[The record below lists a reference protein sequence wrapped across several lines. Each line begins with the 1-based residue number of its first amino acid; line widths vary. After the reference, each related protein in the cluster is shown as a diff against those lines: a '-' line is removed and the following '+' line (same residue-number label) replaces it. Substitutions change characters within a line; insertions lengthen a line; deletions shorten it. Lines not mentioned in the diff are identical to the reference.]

1 LKYKNRNHKIY
12 FKPISDFLNVNIGE
26 MPFPLE
32 TEVRGKKLLYDKV
45 FKEGYDIILSWND
58 VLEFLK
64 TVPSNIATL
73 VVTSP
78 PYNIGKP
85 YEETLEFRNYIK
97 WQEEVIKECVRILK
111 PNGSICW
118 EIGNYV
124 KDGEVFP
131 LDIYFYTVFKKLGLK
146 LRNRII
152 WHFGHGLHAKKRFS
166 GRYEV
171 IQKVMTTY
179 LISTL

>member
-1 LKYKNRNHKIY
+1 
-12 FKPISDFLNVNIGE
+12 
-26 MPFPLE
+26 
-32 TEVRGKKLLYDKV
+32 
-45 FKEGYDIILSWND
+45 
-58 VLEFLK
+58 
-64 TVPSNIATL
+64 
-73 VVTSP
+73 VTSP